1 MNKLSGNEFNV
12 LQSDDN
18 GRWIRVEEL
27 NKMIELG
34 IIVVDIRKIEKYNN
48 NYKIIKE

>member
-1 MNKLSGNEFNV
+1 MNKLSGHEFDV

-34 IIVVDIRKIEKYNN
+34 IVTVNMNKMEQYHIDTR
-48 NYKIIKE
+48 IIK